1 MFFFFFFF
9 NHMSSYVCRSSVWS
23 FSRVLFR
30 SMTPG
35 CRKPSFQFMVVFL
48 VCFVNDRVRLRLPC
62 QAPPV
67 AIARAATQRR
77 RRAANKKLQRNATG
91 QATLHAIAQ
100 RMKKL
105 ASKPVLSAVIKHVM
119 ISDITQ
125 EIGRAHV

>member
-1 MFFFFFFF
+1 
-9 NHMSSYVCRSSVWS
+9 
-23 FSRVLFR
+23 
-30 SMTPG
+30 MTPG

-91 QATLHAIAQ
+91 QATLNAIAP

-105 ASKPVLSAVIKHVM
+105 ASKPVLSAVIKHRSKERRVGKEGV
-119 ISDITQ
+119 STCRSRVSPD
-125 EIGRAHV
+125 H

>member
-1 MFFFFFFF
+1 
-9 NHMSSYVCRSSVWS
+9 
-23 FSRVLFR
+23 
-30 SMTPG
+30 MTPG

-125 EIGRAHV
+125 DIKVANVRLTYLGLRSEARRVGKESVMTCRSRWSQYH